1 VSGPGSTA
9 TSRRPMPELELPN
22 LLAALLALSL
32 NAYVLLGGADF
43 GGGVWDL
50 LASGPRRDRQ
60 RAVIAHALGPIWE
73 ANHVWLILAIVLTFT
88 CFSPVYARLGT
99 VLHIPLTL
107 MLVGIVLRG
116 SAFTFRTY
124 DNEQDSAQRRWGRI
138 FASASVITPIL
149 LGISIGAVASGR
161 VKPVGPGSF
170 VQQFVQPWLTPFALS
185 VGLLALALFAFLAA
199 VFLTLETR
207 DPQLIED
214 FRRRAL
220 GSGVFVFF
228 ASALVL
234 LLSQPAAPLV
244 RTGLMA
250 SSWALPLHLATG
262 LTAVLVLASLWF
274 RWFRIAR
281 LGVGLQVTLIFW
293 GWALA
298 QYPLLIPPDLT
309 VTNTAA
315 PASTLRLALIAL
327 AVGGALLLPSLW
339 YLFQVFKTVPADP
352 GMRPGIRSD

>member
-1 VSGPGSTA
+1 VRELGL
-9 TSRRPMPELELPN
+9 PEI
-22 LLAALLALSL
+22 LAAVLALSL
-32 NAYVLLGGADF
+32 NAYVLFGGADF

-60 RAVIAHALGPIWE
+60 REVIARAIGPIWE

-88 CFSPVYARLGT
+88 CFAPVYARLGT

-124 DNEQDSAQRRWGRI
+124 DTRGDAAQRRWGRV
-138 FASASVITPIL
+138 FASASVITPVL
-149 LGISIGAVASGR
+149 LGVSIGAIASGR
-161 VKPVGPGSF
+161 VRPVDSGGF
-170 VQQFVQPWLTPFALS
+170 VSQFVQPWLTPFALS

-199 VFLTLETR
+199 VFLTMETHE
-207 DPQLIED
+207 PELCED

-220 GSGVFVFF
+220 GAGVAVFF

-234 LLSQPAAPLV
+234 LLSPNAAPLV

-262 LTAVLVLASLWF
+262 VSAVVVLAALWF
-274 RWFRIAR
+274 RRFRLAR
-281 LGVGLQVTLIFW
+281 LAVGLQVSLIFW

-298 QYPLLIPPDLT
+298 QYPLLVPPDLT
-309 VTNTAA
+309 IANSAA
-315 PASTLRLALIAL
+315 PYSTLRLVLIAL
-327 AVGGALLLPSLW
+327 GVGGAVLLPSLW
-339 YLFQVFKTVPADP
+339 YLFQVFKTTPADRALP
-352 GMRPGIRSD
+352 ETVE